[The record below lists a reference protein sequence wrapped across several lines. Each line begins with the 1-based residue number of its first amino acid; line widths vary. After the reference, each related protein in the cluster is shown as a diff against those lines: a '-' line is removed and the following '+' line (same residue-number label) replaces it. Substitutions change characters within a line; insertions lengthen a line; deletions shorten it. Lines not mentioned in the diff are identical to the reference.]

1 MNMNV
6 LINMIVRQLMRR
18 AVNFGIGAGINAA
31 SKRGKAAKSHGQRN
45 TPPVAGH
52 SAKQTLKKMGLARRG
67 PWR

>member
-31 SKRGKAAKSHGQRN
+31 SKRGKAGKSDGQSN
-45 TPPVAGH
+45 TRPVVGH
-52 SAKQTLKKMGLARRG
+52 DTKQALKKMGLVRRG